1 MKSLRI
7 KTNIAVSET
16 GFVFVPNTGDSF
28 SVNPIGAR
36 IMGLIKE
43 GKNDKEIKKA
53 LLNEFEADEA
63 TLEKDFYDFISQLKQ
78 YNLIDEN

>member
-1 MKSLRI
+1 MKTLKI
-7 KTNIAVSET
+7 KNNIAVSET

-43 GKNDKEIKKA
+43 GKNDKDIKKT
-53 LLNEFEADEA
+53 LMNEFDSDEA
-63 TLEKDFYDFISQLKQ
+63 TLEKDLYDFLTQLKQ
-78 YNLIDEN
+78 YNLVDEN